1 MANKDAAPRGAKK
14 YEDLGTLKSAP
25 APTKVQYNQTSPLM
39 AVPPGETRDP
49 VVIEVPKNTVVR
61 RPFKAREQDASK
73 TQVQVLDGKGRILFS
88 GTEAEFDDL
97 KSLIADE
104 EG

>member
-49 VVIEVPKNTVVR
+49 VVIEVPKNAIVR
-61 RPFKAREQDASK
+61 RAFKAREEDTAK
-73 TQVQVLDGKGRILFS
+73 TQVQVLDKNGRVVFS
-88 GTEAEFDDL
+88 GTEAEFDAL

-104 EG
+104 ED